1 MEIGSKV
8 TWEAANKIMQGL
20 FLEEKEGIAEIIC
33 YQMGQLNCHLR
44 VFVDFNL
51 IKSI

>member
-8 TWEAANKIMQGL
+8 TWEASNKIMQGL
-20 FLEEKEGIAEIIC
+20 FLQENEGIAEIIC

-44 VFVDFNL
+44 VFVDINA
-51 IKSI
+51 IKAV